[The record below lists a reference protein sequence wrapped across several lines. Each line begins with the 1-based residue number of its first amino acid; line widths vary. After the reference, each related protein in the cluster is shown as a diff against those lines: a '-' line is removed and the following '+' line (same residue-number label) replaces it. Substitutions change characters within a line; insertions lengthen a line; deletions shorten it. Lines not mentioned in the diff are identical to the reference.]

1 MKGLQPKGIARRN
14 KMLLAAIQ
22 LFLEQGY
29 EKTTTAQIARAAG
42 MSPTSF
48 FAAFENKEA
57 LLLTLTQIMFENQ
70 FAKARTFAKDME
82 PLMVYCLETS
92 LQIYITELSEPLRE
106 IYVMAYT
113 LPSTTEYI
121 LKSTAV
127 QIKAIFSP
135 FMPDAEDKDFYEMDI
150 ASGSIMRG
158 FMARK
163 CDMYFTVQKKISRF
177 LECCLKLY
185 DVPKEKRAS
194 LIEAVLAFDLH
205 SEAKRLIDEIIAK
218 AETGLEKA
226 IESTINEKTKKR
238 KRIITEVGY
247 VQKDEN
253 KEKAGGVNNAYY
265 AVCVFKRDDGCD
277 GGAGSVACSRN
288 AYYGQGEL

>member
-22 LFLEQGY
+22 LFLDQGY
-29 EKTTTAQIARAAG
+29 EKTTTAQIARAAE

-70 FAKARTFAKDME
+70 FAKARAFAKDME

-135 FMPDAEDKDFYEMDI
+135 FMPEAEDKDFYEMDI

-163 CDMYFTVQKKISRF
+163 CDMYFTVQKKIERF

-205 SEAKRLIDEIIAK
+205 SVAKRLIDEIIAK

-226 IESTINEKTKKR
+226 IESTINEKN
-238 KRIITEVGY
+238 
-247 VQKDEN
+247 EN
-253 KEKAGGVNNAYY
+253 G
-265 AVCVFKRDDGCD
+265 
-277 GGAGSVACSRN
+277 
-288 AYYGQGEL
+288 

>member
-29 EKTTTAQIARAAG
+29 EKTTTAQISKAAG

-57 LLLTLTQIMFENQ
+57 LMLTFTKIMFDSQ
-70 FAKARTFAKDME
+70 FAKARSFAKELE

-106 IYVMAYT
+106 LYVVAYT
-113 LPSTTEYI
+113 LPSTSEYI
-121 LKSTAV
+121 YKSTSA

-135 FMPDAEDKDFYEMDI
+135 FMPGSEDKDFYETDI
-150 ASGSIMRG
+150 ASASIMRG
-158 FMARK
+158 FMAKK

-185 DVPKEKRAS
+185 DVPAEKRKS
-194 LIEAVLAFDLH
+194 LIEAVLAFDL
-205 SEAKRLIDEIIAK
+205 STVAGKLIEETIAK
-218 AETGLEKA
+218 TETGLEKA
-226 IESTINEKTKKR
+226 IEGE
-238 KRIITEVGY
+238 TENS
-247 VQKDEN
+247 K
-253 KEKAGGVNNAYY
+253 
-265 AVCVFKRDDGCD
+265 
-277 GGAGSVACSRN
+277 
-288 AYYGQGEL
+288 

>member
-22 LFLEQGY
+22 LFLDQGY

-48 FAAFENKEA
+48 FAAFKNKEA

-70 FAKARTFAKDME
+70 FAKARAFAKDME

-163 CDMYFTVQKKISRF
+163 CDMYFTVQKKIERF

-205 SEAKRLIDEIIAK
+205 SVAKRLIDEIIAK

-226 IESTINEKTKKR
+226 IESSINEKSQN
-238 KRIITEVGY
+238 G
-247 VQKDEN
+247 
-253 KEKAGGVNNAYY
+253 
-265 AVCVFKRDDGCD
+265 
-277 GGAGSVACSRN
+277 
-288 AYYGQGEL
+288 

>member
-1 MKGLQPKGIARRN
+1 MAGHGLQARGIARRN
-14 KMLLAAIQ
+14 KMLKAATF

-29 EKTTTAQIARAAG
+29 DKTTTTQIAKAAG
-42 MSPTSF
+42 MSQASF
-48 FAAFENKEA
+48 FAAFESKEA
-57 LLLTLTQIMFENQ
+57 ILLELTKIMFSSQFVAAAAMMPTDDPLLLY
-70 FAKARTFAKDME
+70 A
-82 PLMVYCLETS
+82 LETG
-92 LQIYITELSEPLRE
+92 LQLHITELSEPLRE

-163 CDMYFTVQKKISRF
+163 CDIYFTVQKKIERF

-185 DVPKEKRAS
+185 DVPEEKRAS

-205 SEAKRLIDEIIAK
+205 SVAKRLIDEIIAK

-226 IESTINEKTKKR
+226 IESTINEN
-238 KRIITEVGY
+238 G
-247 VQKDEN
+247 
-253 KEKAGGVNNAYY
+253 
-265 AVCVFKRDDGCD
+265 
-277 GGAGSVACSRN
+277 
-288 AYYGQGEL
+288 

>member
-22 LFLEQGY
+22 LFLDQGY

-48 FAAFENKEA
+48 FVAFENKEA

-70 FAKARTFAKDME
+70 FAKARAFAKDME

-163 CDMYFTVQKKISRF
+163 CDMYFTVRKKIERF

-205 SEAKRLIDEIIAK
+205 SVAKRLIDEIIAK

-226 IESTINEKTKKR
+226 IESSINEKSQN
-238 KRIITEVGY
+238 G
-247 VQKDEN
+247 
-253 KEKAGGVNNAYY
+253 
-265 AVCVFKRDDGCD
+265 
-277 GGAGSVACSRN
+277 
-288 AYYGQGEL
+288 

>member
-48 FAAFENKEA
+48 FAAFENKGA
-57 LLLTLTQIMFENQ
+57 LLLTLTQIVFDNQ
-70 FAKARTFAKDME
+70 FAKARAFAKDME

-135 FMPDAEDKDFYEMDI
+135 FMPEAEDKDFYEMDI

-163 CDMYFTVQKKISRF
+163 CDMYFTVQKKIERF

-205 SEAKRLIDEIIAK
+205 SVAKKLIDEIVAR

-226 IESTINEKTKKR
+226 IESTINEK
-238 KRIITEVGY
+238 
-247 VQKDEN
+247 N
-253 KEKAGGVNNAYY
+253 EKNEKSKN
-265 AVCVFKRDDGCD
+265 
-277 GGAGSVACSRN
+277 
-288 AYYGQGEL
+288 E

>member
-22 LFLEQGY
+22 LFLDQGY

-48 FAAFENKEA
+48 FAGFENKEA

-70 FAKARTFAKDME
+70 FAKARAFAKDME

-127 QIKAIFSP
+127 QIKAIFSL
-135 FMPDAEDKDFYEMDI
+135 FMPEAEDKDFYEMDI

-163 CDMYFTVQKKISRF
+163 CDMYFTVQKKIERF

-205 SEAKRLIDEIIAK
+205 SVAKRLIDEIIAK

-226 IESTINEKTKKR
+226 IESTINEN
-238 KRIITEVGY
+238 G
-247 VQKDEN
+247 
-253 KEKAGGVNNAYY
+253 
-265 AVCVFKRDDGCD
+265 
-277 GGAGSVACSRN
+277 
-288 AYYGQGEL
+288 

>member
-29 EKTTTAQIARAAG
+29 EKTTTAQISKAAG

-57 LLLTLTQIMFENQ
+57 LLLTLTKIMFDSQ
-70 FAKARTFAKDME
+70 FAKARSFAKELE

-106 IYVMAYT
+106 LYVMAYT
-113 LPSTTEYI
+113 LPSTSEYI
-121 LKSTAV
+121 YKSTSA

-135 FMPDAEDKDFYEMDI
+135 FMPGAEDKDFYEMDI

-158 FMARK
+158 FMAKK
-163 CDMYFTVQKKISRF
+163 CDMYFTAQKKISRF

-185 DVPKEKRAS
+185 DVPEEKRKS
-194 LIEAVLAFDLH
+194 LIEAVLAFDL
-205 SEAKRLIDEIIAK
+205 STVAGKLIDEIVTK

-226 IESTINEKTKKR
+226 IEGETEKS
-238 KRIITEVGY
+238 E
-247 VQKDEN
+247 
-253 KEKAGGVNNAYY
+253 
-265 AVCVFKRDDGCD
+265 
-277 GGAGSVACSRN
+277 
-288 AYYGQGEL
+288 

>member
-29 EKTTTAQIARAAG
+29 EKTTTAQISKAAG

-57 LLLTLTQIMFENQ
+57 LLLTLTKIMFDSQ
-70 FAKARTFAKDME
+70 FAKARSFAKELE

-106 IYVMAYT
+106 LYVMAYT
-113 LPSTTEYI
+113 LPSTSEYI
-121 LKSTAV
+121 YKSTSA

-135 FMPDAEDKDFYEMDI
+135 FMPGAEDKDFYEMDI
-150 ASGSIMRG
+150 ASGSVMRG
-158 FMARK
+158 FMAKK

-185 DVPKEKRAS
+185 DVPEEKRKS
-194 LIEAVLAFDLH
+194 LIEAVLAFDL
-205 SEAKRLIDEIIAK
+205 STVARKLIDEIVTK

-226 IESTINEKTKKR
+226 IEGETEKS
-238 KRIITEVGY
+238 E
-247 VQKDEN
+247 
-253 KEKAGGVNNAYY
+253 
-265 AVCVFKRDDGCD
+265 
-277 GGAGSVACSRN
+277 
-288 AYYGQGEL
+288 

>member
-48 FAAFENKEA
+48 FAA

-70 FAKARTFAKDME
+70 FAKARAFAKDME

-135 FMPDAEDKDFYEMDI
+135 FMPEAEDKDFYEMDI

-205 SEAKRLIDEIIAK
+205 SVAKRLIDEIIAK

-226 IESTINEKTKKR
+226 IESTINEKSQN
-238 KRIITEVGY
+238 G
-247 VQKDEN
+247 
-253 KEKAGGVNNAYY
+253 
-265 AVCVFKRDDGCD
+265 
-277 GGAGSVACSRN
+277 
-288 AYYGQGEL
+288 

>member
-29 EKTTTAQIARAAG
+29 EKTTTAQISKAAG

-57 LLLTLTQIMFENQ
+57 LLLTLTKIMFDSQ
-70 FAKARTFAKDME
+70 FAKARSFAKELE

-106 IYVMAYT
+106 LYVMAYT
-113 LPSTTEYI
+113 LPSTSEYI
-121 LKSTAV
+121 YKSTSA

-135 FMPDAEDKDFYEMDI
+135 FMPGAEDKDFYEMDI
-150 ASGSIMRG
+150 ASGSVMRG
-158 FMARK
+158 FMAKK

-185 DVPKEKRAS
+185 DVPKEKRKS
-194 LIEAVLAFDLH
+194 LIEAVLAFDL
-205 SEAKRLIDEIIAK
+205 STVARKLIDEIVTK

-226 IESTINEKTKKR
+226 IEGETEKS
-238 KRIITEVGY
+238 E
-247 VQKDEN
+247 
-253 KEKAGGVNNAYY
+253 
-265 AVCVFKRDDGCD
+265 
-277 GGAGSVACSRN
+277 
-288 AYYGQGEL
+288 

>member
-1 MKGLQPKGIARRN
+1 MKGLQPKGVARRN

-29 EKTTTAQIARAAG
+29 EKTTTAQISKAAG

-92 LQIYITELSEPLRE
+92 LQIYITELSDPLRE

-135 FMPDAEDKDFYEMDI
+135 FMPGAEDKDFYEMDI

-158 FMARK
+158 FMAKK
-163 CDMYFTVQKKISRF
+163 CDMYFTITKKIRRF
-177 LECCLKLY
+177 LECSLKLY
-185 DVPKEKRAS
+185 DVPLEKRNC
-194 LIEAVLAFDLH
+194 LIEAVLAFDL
-205 SEAKRLIDEIIAK
+205 STVAQKLIKEIIAK
-218 AETGLEKA
+218 AETGLEK
-226 IESTINEKTKKR
+226 SDRKYINEN
-238 KRIITEVGY
+238 E
-247 VQKDEN
+247 
-253 KEKAGGVNNAYY
+253 
-265 AVCVFKRDDGCD
+265 
-277 GGAGSVACSRN
+277 
-288 AYYGQGEL
+288 

>member
-29 EKTTTAQIARAAG
+29 EKTTTAQIARAAE

-70 FAKARTFAKDME
+70 FAKARAFAKDME

-127 QIKAIFSP
+127 QIKAIFSS

-158 FMARK
+158 FMAKK
-163 CDMYFTVQKKISRF
+163 CDIYFTVPKKISRF

-205 SEAKRLIDEIIAK
+205 SVAKRLIDEIIAK

-226 IESTINEKTKKR
+226 IESTINEN
-238 KRIITEVGY
+238 G
-247 VQKDEN
+247 
-253 KEKAGGVNNAYY
+253 
-265 AVCVFKRDDGCD
+265 
-277 GGAGSVACSRN
+277 
-288 AYYGQGEL
+288 

>member
-1 MKGLQPKGIARRN
+1 
-14 KMLLAAIQ
+14 
-22 LFLEQGY
+22 
-29 EKTTTAQIARAAG
+29 

-70 FAKARTFAKDME
+70 FAKARAFAKDME

-127 QIKAIFSP
+127 QIKAIFSL

-163 CDMYFTVQKKISRF
+163 CDMYFTVQKKIERF

-185 DVPKEKRAS
+185 DVPKENVRA
-194 LIEAVLAFDLH
+194 L
-205 SEAKRLIDEIIAK
+205 
-218 AETGLEKA
+218 
-226 IESTINEKTKKR
+226 
-238 KRIITEVGY
+238 
-247 VQKDEN
+247 
-253 KEKAGGVNNAYY
+253 
-265 AVCVFKRDDGCD
+265 
-277 GGAGSVACSRN
+277 
-288 AYYGQGEL
+288 

>member
-42 MSPTSF
+42 MSQTSF

-70 FAKARTFAKDME
+70 FAKARAFAKDME

-127 QIKAIFSP
+127 QIKAIFSL

-163 CDMYFTVQKKISRF
+163 CDMYFTVQKKIERF

-185 DVPKEKRAS
+185 DVPKEKRVS

-205 SEAKRLIDEIIAK
+205 SVAKRLIDEIIAK

-226 IESTINEKTKKR
+226 IESTINEN
-238 KRIITEVGY
+238 G
-247 VQKDEN
+247 
-253 KEKAGGVNNAYY
+253 
-265 AVCVFKRDDGCD
+265 
-277 GGAGSVACSRN
+277 
-288 AYYGQGEL
+288 

>member
-22 LFLEQGY
+22 LFLDQGY

-48 FAAFENKEA
+48 FAAFENK
-57 LLLTLTQIMFENQ
+57 
-70 FAKARTFAKDME
+70 
-82 PLMVYCLETS
+82 LMVYCLETS

-163 CDMYFTVQKKISRF
+163 CDMYFTVRKKIERF

-205 SEAKRLIDEIIAK
+205 SVAKRLIDEIIAK

-226 IESTINEKTKKR
+226 IESSINEKSQN
-238 KRIITEVGY
+238 G
-247 VQKDEN
+247 
-253 KEKAGGVNNAYY
+253 
-265 AVCVFKRDDGCD
+265 
-277 GGAGSVACSRN
+277 
-288 AYYGQGEL
+288 